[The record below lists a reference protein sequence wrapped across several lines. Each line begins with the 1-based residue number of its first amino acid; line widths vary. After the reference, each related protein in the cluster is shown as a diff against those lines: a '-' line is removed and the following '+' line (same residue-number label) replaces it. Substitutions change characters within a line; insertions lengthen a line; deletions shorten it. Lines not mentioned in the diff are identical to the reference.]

1 MINQPCIQVC
11 LEFGDEPIEIPIEKD
26 NTVLLTTLTSAFARS
41 EVTVGLKFRNPINN
55 CLRAVKIED
64 GKFHP
69 PGLDNDGWGANKMQY
84 LCVFPKNTDETASQ
98 PQKSQQT
105 ITTGAQPKTVDLI
118 VLNLSPNTTE
128 AELRDYFETNFG
140 SLLMVELKRDRKTG
154 NSRRFAFIRFKD
166 YKEQMRALGSPKHK
180 IDGHQAKLALPDFR
194 DPSELYQENKC
205 FIGRVNEAIKAADLR
220 EFFSQFGDIVEISF
234 PKKFKGYAFITFA
247 DPDVARRVCGQDFI
261 VKGYSLCVSKSTHGQ
276 NKSQQPQSQGQQN
289 YQDFSNDWSNG
300 WFQPTQRQDSSWIP
314 GTKYVTAPLNPVNHY
329 GNSYMT
335 PNVNQLNPMVNA
347 LSIAMS
353 NMMKNQG
360 GINNQYRMN
369 NKGGNWNQQQKPNN
383 DVKNKKKKKSKNA
396 KKTKDELSKRLDNVK
411 TSDGNEGEDD
421 GEDDDKID
429 DDEAAL
435 ADSEE
440 ELEEALKQK

>member
-41 EVTVGLKFRNPINN
+41 EVTGLKFRNPINN

-69 PGLDNDGWGANKMQY
+69 PGLENDGWGANQMQY
-84 LCVFPKNTDETASQ
+84 LCVFPKNTDDSASQ

-128 AELRDYFETNFG
+128 AELREYFETNFG

-166 YKEQMRALGSPKHK
+166 YKEQMRALGAQKHK

-276 NKSQQPQSQGQQN
+276 NKNQQPQSQGQQN

-300 WFQPTQRQDSSWIP
+300 WFQPNQRQDSSWIP

-360 GINNQYRMN
+360 GINN
-369 NKGGNWNQQQKPNN
+369 
-383 DVKNKKKKKSKNA
+383 VSK
-396 KKTKDELSKRLDNVK
+396 L
-411 TSDGNEGEDD
+411 
-421 GEDDDKID
+421 
-429 DDEAAL
+429 
-435 ADSEE
+435 
-440 ELEEALKQK
+440 

>member
-11 LEFGDEPIEIPIEKD
+11 LEFGDEPIEIPIEAD
-26 NTVLLTTLTSAFARS
+26 NTVLLTTVSSAFARS
-41 EVTVGLKFRNPINN
+41 ELTVGLKFRNPINN

-69 PGLDNDGWGANKMQY
+69 PGLEGDGWGANKIQY
-84 LCVFPKNTDETASQ
+84 LCVFPKGTEETASQ
-98 PQKSQQT
+98 PQKGGQQSL
-105 ITTGAQPKTVDLI
+105 TTGAQPKTVDLI

-128 AELRDYFETNFG
+128 TELREYFEENFG

-166 YKEQMRALGSPKHK
+166 YKEQMKALGTQKHK

-205 FIGRVNEAIKAADLR
+205 FIGRVNEAIKATDLR

-247 DPDVARRVCGQDFI
+247 DPEVARKVCGQDFI

-276 NKSQQPQSQGQQN
+276 NKNQPQHQQPQGQQN

-300 WFQPTQRQDSSWIP
+300 WFNPNQRQDGSWIP
-314 GTKYVTAPLNPVNHY
+314 GTKYVTAPLNPVNF
-329 GNSYMT
+329 GNSYMQ
-335 PNVNQLNPMVNA
+335 PNVSPMVNA

-353 NMMKNQG
+353 NMMKQG
-360 GINNQYRMN
+360 GPNNQFRNLNN
-369 NKGGNWNQQQKPNN
+369 NKGGNWPQQKTNN
-383 DVKNKKKKKSKNA
+383 DNKNKKKKKSKNA
-396 KKTKDELSKRLDNVK
+396 KKSKDDVNKRLEVK
-411 TSDGNEGEDD
+411 NSDGNEGGDETD
-421 GEDDDKID
+421 EKNE
-429 DDEAAL
+429 DEAPL
-435 ADSEE
+435 PESDEE
-440 ELEEALKQK
+440 EEEALKQN